1 MIVDNNT
8 WNNTHI
14 ATVGRAMASPE
25 KKAWQIFR
33 SLDVEYVFVVF
44 GGFIGCACWHALG
57 WAGGEEARSPILPV
71 AADGAGPPPP
81 PPPRPPRYPSD
92 DINKFLW
99 MVRIG
104 GGVFPEIKEP
114 EYMGSDGQYRLD
126 SGAGKALLESTMY
139 RLSYYRFADTG
150 PLFGAPRGYDR
161 VRNNVIGLVDF
172 KCASTP
178 ELLLLLCVCGGGGA
192 GSRGR
197 APPPPRV
204 DAPPP
209 PLAVMRC
216 RADRLPALP
225 PLPAPTPAGC
235 TTLRRCSPRST
246 G

>member
-1 MIVDNNT
+1 M
-8 WNNTHI
+8 
-14 ATVGRAMASPE
+14 
-25 KKAWQIFR
+25 
-33 SLDVEYVFVVF
+33 
-44 GGFIGCACWHALG
+44 
-57 WAGGEEARSPILPV
+57 
-71 AADGAGPPPP
+71 
-81 PPPRPPRYPSD
+81 RPPRYPSD

-197 APPPPRV
+197 APPPPP
-204 DAPPP
+204 AGTPP
-209 PLAVMRC
+209 PLPWPSCAVVPTAC
-216 RADRLPALP
+216 PPSLPCLP
-225 PLPAPTPAGC
+225 PPLQAA
-235 TTLRRCSPRST
+235 LL
-246 G
+246 